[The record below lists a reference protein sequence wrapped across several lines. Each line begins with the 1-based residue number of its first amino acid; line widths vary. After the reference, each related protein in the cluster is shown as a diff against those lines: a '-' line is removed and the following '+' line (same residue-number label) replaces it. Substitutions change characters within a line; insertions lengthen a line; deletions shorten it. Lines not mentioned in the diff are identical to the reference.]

1 MAAKKTSEN
10 GDGSVSAGVQAN
22 GYIEDLLS
30 KTAESNTVDE
40 DELSEPQ
47 DAGEPRGDE
56 DGEGDEPKGVGSAEG
71 EDEDP
76 SAADGDE
83 GEDEDE
89 DEGGEDDGEED
100 GDEENETEKALGFE
114 KLKKANK
121 KNLRRVDKLSA
132 RIKELE
138 EELEEAKSAKNAIP
152 FANSRNYSPELAK
165 ISTFDEL
172 DKFENATDDFLDFYE
187 DNLHSDE
194 DEFEYR
200 GNTLTREQ
208 MRAYAKIFRE
218 DKRNIE
224 HKRKDIENAEKAKLA
239 AKRADSDIRKKF
251 WWAQDR
257 STAQFRNMENFINS
271 DAGISA
277 AVARAPNLKYLI
289 ACGIEY
295 LSSSHG
301 TAARNPTPGKR
312 QAPRMNM
319 GSAPEGKG
327 SGGRLNLEGKS
338 QREIDAFAASL
349 L

>member
-1 MAAKKTSEN
+1 MSAKNTSGN
-10 GDGSVSAGVQAN
+10 GDGAVSAGVQAN

-30 KTAESNTVDE
+30 KTAENNVIDE

-47 DAGEPRGDE
+47 NIDGRPDGD
-56 DGEGDEPKGVGSAEG
+56 EGDEPEG
-71 EDEDP
+71 GDIDDSPEPTADEDG
-76 SAADGDE
+76 ADDSP
-83 GEDEDE
+83 
-89 DEGGEDDGEED
+89 DDGEE
-100 GDEENETEKALGFE
+100 GDEDENETEKALGFE

-138 EELEEAKSAKNAIP
+138 EELEEAKSAKNDIP

-172 DKFENATDDFLDFYE
+172 DKFESATDDFLDFYE

-239 AKRADSDIRKKF
+239 AKRTDADIRKKF
-251 WWAQDR
+251 WWAQDK
-257 STAQFRNMENFINS
+257 STVQFRNMENFINS

-277 AVARAPNLKYLI
+277 AVARAPSLKYLI

-295 LSSSHG
+295 LASSHG
-301 TAARNPTPGKR
+301 TAARNLASGR
-312 QAPRMNM
+312 RLPRMNM

-327 SGGRLNLEGKS
+327 SGGRMNLNGKS
-338 QREIDAFAASL
+338 QGEIDAYVASL